1 MCIYISLHWSEI
13 ILPEPC
19 EPTPPPREPTPP
31 PPPPKSPTPPPSSD
45 DSDSVINSAL
55 KNRTRTTNFGI
66 IHFNL
71 SFQDNDFDD
80 DFEPV
85 DPNARFKKYGKAGRA
100 ASKRWFNE
108 TQTDAIKN
116 DNGSIK
122 EWFHGI
128 ISRRYGLM

>member
-1 MCIYISLHWSEI
+1 M
-13 ILPEPC
+13 
-19 EPTPPPREPTPP
+19 
-31 PPPPKSPTPPPSSD
+31 
-45 DSDSVINSAL
+45 
-55 KNRTRTTNFGI
+55 
-66 IHFNL
+66 
-71 SFQDNDFDD
+71 
-80 DFEPV
+80 

-116 DNGSIK
+116 NNGSIK